1 MLGKEWKPWQKD
13 KPERQYRVSRYTVE
27 MQGPH
32 MSDGLTKT
40 SDDLDRDYQKTIQPS
55 ETSQDQLRYKIL
67 TSSSVH

>member
-1 MLGKEWKPWQKD
+1 
-13 KPERQYRVSRYTVE
+13 
-27 MQGPH
+27 